1 MSRYLDG
8 ESVAAFAGSRTFSW
22 RAFCKS
28 ITEAPR
34 IWLKRQRDRQE
45 LLDYLAM
52 DHRAAKDIGID
63 RSNVREWAERPFWQP

>member
-8 ESVAAFAGSRTFSW
+8 ESVAAFAGSRSFSW
-22 RAFCKS
+22 RAFFKRLAD
-28 ITEAPR
+28 TAR
-34 IWLKRQRDRQE
+34 IRLKRQRDRRE

-63 RSNVREWAERPFWQP
+63 RSNAREWAQRPFWRA